1 MIDDAFY
8 FADPKWRSRG
18 TKTVVDVSS
27 YSFGPKTE
35 RVIHHSH
42 MMDQY
47 IYSQISQKILGW

>member
-42 MMDQY
+42 MMD
-47 IYSQISQKILGW
+47 